1 MDAVKFGQC
10 LCALRKERRWTQQEA
25 AARLGVTDKSISK
38 WETARGLPDI
48 TVLPALAQLYG
59 VTVDELL
66 AGARRPAPEQ
76 NGAAAEPNGQREGP
90 PAGARRA
97 FRLFALA
104 CAAEGAA
111 VVLSGMLTALLNA
124 YGAMTPHHEEL
135 AARYFG
141 DAALAAD
148 WDAWGHAAAAWQEGL
163 QSLSALLLPLALAA
177 VLAYALLRRFPMRNS
192 SGAHA
197 AAPGGGYGAVLC
209 PAAPPLARAGSV
221 PADLAE
227 SVSLLV
233 PGPAGDAGAVW
244 NLSCAV
250 SYFQKNQKRN
260 LNRMSVLHPAAIAM
274 KAAAGFFA
282 AE

>member
-1 MDAVKFGQC
+1 MDAVKIGQF

-97 FRLFALA
+97 FRLFAIA

-163 QSLSALLLPLALAA
+163 QSLSAGLLPLAAAMGLSFALLLPLWRAPEVFLLTWPNLYLYWFLALRATL
-177 VLAYALLRRFPMRNS
+177 VLYGIYLVLYLIFKSQFDFVFPAL
-192 SGAHA
+192 
-197 AAPGGGYGAVLC
+197 
-209 PAAPPLARAGSV
+209 
-221 PADLAE
+221 
-227 SVSLLV
+227 
-233 PGPAGDAGAVW
+233 GP
-244 NLSCAV
+244 
-250 SYFQKNQKRN
+250 
-260 LNRMSVLHPAAIAM
+260 
-274 KAAAGFFA
+274 
-282 AE
+282 

>member
-1 MDAVKFGQC
+1 MDAVKIGQF

-163 QSLSALLLPLALAA
+163 QSLSAGLLPLAAAA
-177 VLAYALLRRFPMRNS
+177 VLVYALLRRFPMRT
-192 SGAHA
+192 
-197 AAPGGGYGAVLC
+197 VL
-209 PAAPPLARAGSV
+209 ARTLPPLAAAMGLSFALLLPLWRAPEV
-221 PADLAE
+221 FLLTWPNLYLYWFLA
-227 SVSLLV
+227 LRATLALYGIYLV
-233 PGPAGDAGAVW
+233 
-244 NLSCAV
+244 L
-250 SYFQKNQKRN
+250 YLIFKRTKKE
-260 LNRMSVLHPAAIAM
+260 I
-274 KAAAGFFA
+274 
-282 AE
+282 

>member
-1 MDAVKFGQC
+1 MDAVKIGQF

-76 NGAAAEPNGQREGP
+76 NGAAAEPKRQRDGLP
-90 PAGARRA
+90 TGARRA

-111 VVLSGMLTALLNA
+111 VVLSGTLTALLNA
-124 YGAMTPHHEEL
+124 YGAMTPHHGEL

-141 DAALAAD
+141 DAALASL
-148 WDAWGHAAAAWQEGL
+148 WDAWAANSAAPGQEFC
-163 QSLSALLLPLALAA
+163 QHLSALLLPLALAA
-177 VLAYALLRRFPMRNS
+177 VLVYALARRFPLQIVLVRTLPP
-192 SGAHA
+192 A
-197 AAPGGGYGAVLC
+197 AAAMGLSFILLLPLWSAPEVFLLTWPNLYLYWFLALRATLVLYGIYLVLY
-209 PAAPPLARAGSV
+209 LI
-221 PADLAE
+221 
-227 SVSLLV
+227 
-233 PGPAGDAGAVW
+233 
-244 NLSCAV
+244 
-250 SYFQKNQKRN
+250 FKRTKKE
-260 LNRMSVLHPAAIAM
+260 I
-274 KAAAGFFA
+274 
-282 AE
+282 

>member
-1 MDAVKFGQC
+1 MDAVKIGQF

-48 TVLPALAQLYG
+48 TVLPAL
-59 VTVDELL
+59 
-66 AGARRPAPEQ
+66 APEQ

-163 QSLSALLLPLALAA
+163 QSLSAGLLPLAAAA
-177 VLAYALLRRFPMRNS
+177 VLVYALLRRFPMRT
-192 SGAHA
+192 
-197 AAPGGGYGAVLC
+197 VL
-209 PAAPPLARAGSV
+209 ARTLPPLAAAMGLSFALLLPLWRAPEV
-221 PADLAE
+221 FLLTWPNLYLYWFLA
-227 SVSLLV
+227 LRATLV
-233 PGPAGDAGAVW
+233 LYGIYLV
-244 NLSCAV
+244 L
-250 SYFQKNQKRN
+250 YLIFKRTKKE
-260 LNRMSVLHPAAIAM
+260 I
-274 KAAAGFFA
+274 
-282 AE
+282 